1 MGFDLYGHNPR
12 NPDGEYFR
20 ASIWSWPSVHMLIAQ
35 TQVLDDEA
43 LISISFNDGYLVS
56 NSEAV
61 RIADGIE
68 KIIAEDADD
77 AEYAEVQETPLL
89 VMANQLVQSFKEAG
103 AKVEKGSEN
112 FINKEYIEEFIR
124 FARSSGGFNVY

>member
-1 MGFDLYGHNPR
+1 MGFDLYGNSPR
-12 NPDGEYFR
+12 HPDGEYFR

-43 LISISFNDGYLVS
+43 LLSISFNDGYLIS

-68 KIIAEDADD
+68 KIIAENADD
-77 AEYAEVQETPLL
+77 AEYAEVQKTPLL
-89 VMANQLVQSFKEAG
+89 AMANQLIRHFEKAG

-112 FINKEYIEEFIR
+112 FISKEYIEEFIR